1 MFAEEGIYK
10 LVGCIVIVIFVFVL
24 ICKLLGFQ
32 GRIIEGLSNNDS
44 LSSKRSSNSSSN
56 SMLSMFS
63 TGENANSGSPG
74 DASEAANK
82 HTSKSNQTKHD
93 AKVASDR
100 EGQENMITALDS
112 RVRDE
117 ILAYLI
123 DSTKDG
129 EKHISPLLKEGV
141 DLIKNPESMKLIM
154 NLNELYKFLDVLE
167 HGMGTLDATPNQ
179 NQQTRMPTI

>member
-44 LSSKRSSNSSSN
+44 LSSKRSSNS
-56 SMLSMFS
+56 MLS

-82 HTSKSNQTKHD
+82 HTTKSNQTKHD